1 MNTPELNINMA
12 EGEHYALMNLLQK
25 TAKFTGADEV
35 IKLDGLRVEY
45 PDGFGLA
52 RPSNTTPVIVL
63 RFEAD
68 TEIAL
73 KRIQE
78 DFRRVILEAAP
89 GLVLPF

>member
-1 MNTPELNINMA
+1 MNK
-12 EGEHYALMNLLQK
+12 LQQ

-35 IKLDGLRVEY
+35 IKLDGLRVGY

-52 RPSNTTPVIVL
+52 RPSNTTPVIVQ
-63 RFEAD
+63 RFKGD
-68 TEIAL
+68 TAVPL
-73 KRIQE
+73 KRIQA